1 MSILTIK
8 RVFNRFFISTFD
20 TLIYELAYYVFQ
32 ILPQPI
38 CTILWKP
45 TNPRI

>member
-1 MSILTIK
+1 MK
-8 RVFNRFFISTFD
+8 HVFNRFFIRTFD

-32 ILPQPI
+32 ILPQLI

-45 TNPRI
+45 TITRI